1 MHSVAPGFVSLLSLS
16 LSLSLSHTPAHTTQT
31 PYWSAIGVSLITSL
45 SPPRPFHTH
54 HSAAVLVRDRRLTNK
69 PIADIFDHV
78 QRLRGVYPA
87 RACMLLGHVSS
98 YDMHVSYSSFD
109 MYNVLEVA
117 REKLERRFPQ
127 ASKISV
133 DVAARYVKNKKKR
146 YKNKIE
152 TKSLKA
158 APSKPVRSLSTVPQG
173 A

>member
-1 MHSVAPGFVSLLSLS
+1 
-16 LSLSLSHTPAHTTQT
+16 
-31 PYWSAIGVSLITSL
+31 
-45 SPPRPFHTH
+45 
-54 HSAAVLVRDRRLTNK
+54 
-69 PIADIFDHV
+69 
-78 QRLRGVYPA
+78 
-87 RACMLLGHVSS
+87 MLLGHVSS

-133 DVAARYVKNKKKR
+133 DVAARYVKKKKR

>member
-1 MHSVAPGFVSLLSLS
+1 MHSVAPGFVSLFSLS

-133 DVAARYVKNKKKR
+133 DVAARYVKKKKR